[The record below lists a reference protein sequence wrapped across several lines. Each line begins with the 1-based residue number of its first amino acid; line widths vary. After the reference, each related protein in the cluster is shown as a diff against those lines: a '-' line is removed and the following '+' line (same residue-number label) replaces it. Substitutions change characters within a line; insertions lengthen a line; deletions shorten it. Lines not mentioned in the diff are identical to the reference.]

1 VVVSYPTQS
10 REPVVCEAEGDD
22 PGEALREC
30 LGWRSFQP
38 PGRPGQGEGVER
50 SQGLVEEL
58 KDLRLETLSPPEARK
73 ASGTVLFRV
82 PGGLRDNF
90 MVMMRWGQLGS
101 WSRL

>member
-1 VVVSYPTQS
+1 LNV
-10 REPVVCEAEGDD
+10 
-22 PGEALREC
+22 
-30 LGWRSFQP
+30 
-38 PGRPGQGEGVER
+38 

-90 MVMMRWGQLGS
+90 MVMMR
-101 WSRL
+101 